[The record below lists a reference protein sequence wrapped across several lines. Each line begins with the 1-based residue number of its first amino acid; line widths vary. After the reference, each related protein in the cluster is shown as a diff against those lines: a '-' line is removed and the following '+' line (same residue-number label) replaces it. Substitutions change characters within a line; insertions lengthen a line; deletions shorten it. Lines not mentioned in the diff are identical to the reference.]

1 MVYAEE
7 CTSRYQPF
15 RVRKTRQ
22 QFALSRRR
30 EYPWISR
37 RDISR
42 PRKQPSNSYR
52 NSDFYDLFST
62 LLARK
67 KYLRSYIFTRDCQGL
82 PASTWNRNDSIRKR
96 NIKVQES
103 ENEKKKKLKSKA
115 KKKKKVKKR
124 REREGERVK
133 IAGEKGETEKR
144 DEPGKCEI
152 KRASLCRR
160 IRFPTLANIFP
171 IEKGATSRQTS
182 RGNRI
187 IYAKTSTCIE
197 KRRREGEGG
206 RRRVVAGRE

>member
-124 REREGERVK
+124 RERGRE
-133 IAGEKGETEKR
+133 
-144 DEPGKCEI
+144 
-152 KRASLCRR
+152 SQ
-160 IRFPTLANIFP
+160 N
-171 IEKGATSRQTS
+171 S
-182 RGNRI
+182 
-187 IYAKTSTCIE
+187 
-197 KRRREGEGG
+197 RRERGDGKE
-206 RRRVVAGRE
+206 RRAG